1 MSLSDDHVFNDGV
14 ILKGKHVEF
23 VNDVKDVHDEVLVLI
38 VRDRIVKDNRTNNNN
53 NDNDINIVNPD
64 SVVDN
69 DERIIIDVFFGDNN
83 SINSIDVV
91 GARN

>member
-1 MSLSDDHVFNDGV
+1 M
-14 ILKGKHVEF
+14 EF

-53 NDNDINIVNPD
+53 NESNNNNIVNPD

>member
-1 MSLSDDHVFNDGV
+1 M
-14 ILKGKHVEF
+14 EF

-38 VRDRIVKDNRTNNNN
+38 VRDRIVKDNRTNKNN

>member
-1 MSLSDDHVFNDGV
+1 MD
-14 ILKGKHVEF
+14 F